1 MANDVRLVAFAMLT
15 VVTTYWLHSTLL
27 LGATWIFTRTC
38 RVRSE
43 ALRERLWKMAA
54 VIPLFTA
61 PLELTLHLSQPV
73 AEFAL
78 DRLCRTGAATGTI
91 EGAAAA
97 FRPTNWTL
105 PISETEAVAVARPT
119 PNTPLDTTPLDT
131 TPLDTDPPAVEI
143 VHASP
148 AVAEQNAVPV
158 RQAIPS
164 SLPATPWPI
173 ALVCSVSLVGLF
185 LGGGAVRMAWQSICF
200 RRRLRH
206 SRVVTGS
213 IGDVLADVLRRVK
226 VVRRVRLLSSP
237 WCGQPAAFGLFRW
250 TIVLP
255 EKRIH
260 ELAEDEL
267 TALFAHEVAHLVRGD
282 ALWLWIC
289 RVLCSCLSFQ
299 PLNFVFRHELR
310 RSAELLCDA
319 WAVRKSANA
328 YALARCLT
336 RVAEWDRRG
345 LPWNEALAAIAGRS
359 SLSDRVERLIAG
371 AALDDPWNTQRRRRM
386 FGVVALAVAFVFT
399 CFAPRTAVTAEPKG
413 LPVERDVTL
422 GSHSLASSST
432 LAESVDL
439 LEQEVG
445 RLKRQMRRVDE
456 LLERAHNDPELRDW
470 GNRLRAKTATLLNHE
485 RRLVDLCQTRS
496 TPAIRG
502 DRPNSN

>member
-1 MANDVRLVAFAMLT
+1 MANDLRLVAFALLT
-15 VVTTYWLHSTLL
+15 LVTTYWLHSALL

-43 ALRERLWKMAA
+43 VLRERLWKMAA
-54 VIPLFTA
+54 VIPLCTA
-61 PLELTLHLSQPV
+61 PLELTLHPSQPV
-73 AEFAL
+73 AEIAL
-78 DRLCRTGAATGTI
+78 DRLCRTGPATDTN
-91 EGAAAA
+91 EVAE
-97 FRPTNWTL
+97 PTVHATKWT
-105 PISETEAVAVARPT
+105 PTISETHVVAVARPT
-119 PNTPLDTTPLDT
+119 PHMPLDMG
-131 TPLDTDPPAVEI
+131 PPAGEI

-148 AVAEQNAVPV
+148 TVAEQSAAPA

-173 ALVCSVSLVGLF
+173 LLLCAVTLVGLF
-185 LGGGAVRMAWQSICF
+185 LAGGAVRTIWQSISF
-200 RRRLRH
+200 RRRLRN

-226 VVRRVRLLSSP
+226 VARRVRLLSSP
-237 WCGQPAAFGLFRW
+237 WCGQPAAFGLFHW

-255 EKRIH
+255 EQRMH

-299 PLNFVFRHELR
+299 PLNFVLRHELR
-310 RSAELLCDA
+310 RSAEILCDE

-359 SLSDRVERLIAG
+359 SLADRVERLIAG

-386 FGVVALAVAFVFT
+386 FGVAALAVAFVFA

-413 LPVERDVTL
+413 LPAEREVSP
-422 GSHSLASSST
+422 GSPMLESSST

-445 RLKRQMRRVDE
+445 QLQRQMQRVDE
-456 LLERAHNDPELRDW
+456 LIERDHHDPELRDW
-470 GNRLRAKTATLLNHE
+470 HQRLRARTATLLNCE
-485 RRLVDLCQTRS
+485 RRLVALCRARS
-496 TPAIRG
+496 APAQRG
-502 DRPNSN
+502 DGSHGK